1 MIQRIKK
8 LLRLVK
14 SVTASM
20 MGVQSQKNYEEDFA
34 EQSVIPFVVTG
45 IILVILFILSLVLL
59 VNFLV

>member
-1 MIQRIKK
+1 MVQVIKNWF
-8 LLRLVK
+8 RLVK

-20 MGVQSQKNYEEDFA
+20 MGIQSQKNYEEDFA
-34 EQSVIPFVVTG
+34 EQSVVPFVVTG

>member
-1 MIQRIKK
+1 
-8 LLRLVK
+8 
-14 SVTASM
+14 M

-34 EQSVIPFVVTG
+34 EQSVVPFVVTG